1 MQVSVETLDG
11 LERKL
16 IVSLPAAKLDE
27 EVDVRIKKLA
37 RTTKMNGF
45 RPGKAPMSEVVKRYS
60 DDVRLDAA
68 KELVQSTLYDAIAGQ
83 ELTPA
88 GYPSIDILEI
98 EAGKD
103 LKYSAQF
110 EVYPVV
116 EIHELDNVDIEIVQS
131 KVKAA
136 DVDKMIQDLRKQNQN
151 FVPVDRAVAEGDRVT
166 FDFEGFVDGEAF
178 DGGSAEDY
186 VLVIGSNSMI
196 PGFETGMIGA
206 EIGKPFEINVTFPTD
221 YNHSPLAG
229 KESVFKITVNVIEEG
244 QLPELD
250 DEFVEKFGIK
260 EGGIDALKKDIEDN
274 MTRMLER
281 QVSSMN
287 RETIFSKLLEKNTV
301 ALPKVLVDN
310 EIEDLN
316 HEMFHRV
323 YGAKHTENEK
333 IPNFPRELFEEQAKR
348 RVQLGLVFSEYVK
361 KHEMVVDK
369 ARIDAMIDKM
379 SGAYEN
385 ADELRKHYHSN
396 KKQMEQLEGLVME
409 EMVADKI
416 LSTMNVKEKEMD
428 YDSVVNPKKE
438 N

>member
-1 MQVSVETLDG
+1 MQVSVETLEG

-16 IVSLPAAKLDE
+16 TVLLPAEKLDG

-37 RTTKMNGF
+37 RTAKMNGF
-45 RPGKAPMSEVVKRYS
+45 RPGKAPMSEVVKRYA

-68 KELVQSTLYDAIAGQ
+68 KELVQSSLYEAISSQ

-88 GYPSIDILEI
+88 GYPNIDLLEI
-98 EAGKD
+98 GAGKD
-103 LKYSAQF
+103 LKYTAHF
-110 EVYPVV
+110 EVYPAIEVQ
-116 EIHELDNVDIEIVQS
+116 ELDNEEIEIVHS
-131 KVKAA
+131 EVKAA
-136 DVDKMIQDLRKQNQN
+136 DIDKMIEDLRKQNQN
-151 FVPVDRAVAEGDRVT
+151 FVPVERAVAEGDRVT

-178 DGGSAEDY
+178 EGGSAEDY
-186 VLVIGSNSMI
+186 VLVIGSKSMI

-206 EIGKPFEINVTFPTD
+206 KIGEPCEVNVTFPVD
-221 YNHSPLAG
+221 YNHAPLAG
-229 KESVFKITVNVIEEG
+229 KEAVFKITVNAIEEG

-250 DEFVEKFGIK
+250 DEFVVKFGIK
-260 EGGIDALKKDIEDN
+260 EGGIEALKKDIKDN

-287 RETIFSKLLEKNTV
+287 RETVFSKLLEKNTIT
-301 ALPKVLVDN
+301 LPKALVED
-310 EIEDLN
+310 EIADLK
-316 HEMFHRV
+316 HEMFHRIF
-323 YGAKHTENEK
+323 GAKHTENEK
-333 IPNFPRELFEEQAKR
+333 IPDFPRELFEEQAKR

-379 SGAYEN
+379 SGAYED
-385 ADELRKHYHSN
+385 ADELRKHYYSN
-396 KKQMEQLEGLVME
+396 KRQMEQLEALVME
-409 EMVADKI
+409 EMVAEKI
-416 LSTMNVKEKEMD
+416 LSTMNVKEKAMD